1 MKINYFERRPGF
13 WIFDYFSSHLWMSLR
28 DQKSTSLFIFISCC
42 LSFHLTCMSLYIAVC
57 VSTFLSFSIS
67 LCLSSTLSVSIFSV
81 FLFPYFFHSETVYSF
96 CFLYLIYVS
105 LCVCVCVCVCL
116 GSTFLSLYLSLSDC
130 LFFLLSLPP
139 LCLSLSLNVC
149 LPFSLSIFHS
159 QCLYLFLSFA
169 PCISVTLRLSIL
181 FPFFTSYIS
190 LCLCVCQPSCF

>member
-1 MKINYFERRPGF
+1 
-13 WIFDYFSSHLWMSLR
+13 MSLR

-105 LCVCVCVCVCL
+105 VCVCVCL

-169 PCISVTLRLSIL
+169 PCISVTLRMSIL